1 MTTEYVPSQFQG
13 NPTVAQLN
21 AEFVRIRNAL
31 DNTFSRVQGVLGS
44 EVPFINQLELDLD
57 LNDHELLNVR
67 TNPEDP
73 NSLARIADIPSGLT
87 VEELTDQTVV
97 LIAQVNALQSEIDN
111 LPDGTLNSASQAELD
126 SLTTIVTGIS
136 NQINTLG
143 NSLGDIS
150 ALVGSQGQTLD
161 QLGAEFGVQV
171 NAINQN
177 ILALQNTVA
186 NLPTGN
192 TDGVSQADFDV
203 LANEFGVQVNAI
215 NQSILALQTMIDN
228 LPAPNT
234 DVVSQA
240 DFDVLSGEFGTQ
252 VNAINQSIASLQT
265 MIDNLPPSGVSQS
278 DFDVL
283 ANEFGTQVN
292 AINQSILDLENTI
305 ANLPAPN
312 TDVVSQTVFDTQV
325 DAINQSITAL
335 QTMLANLPSDNVSQ
349 ADFDVLVGEFG
360 TQVNAINQ
368 SILALQTTV
377 DGLPTD
383 IDIQI
388 NSINQSIQSLQTTV
402 DNLPTDGVSQAD
414 FDVLAGEFGT
424 QVNAINQSILAVQTS
439 VDDLPASI
447 RQQQRAFSFDGL
459 LPDGEVAAQWVE
471 GIGFN
476 IEENVTTGF
485 IVAGTGPTVGSATL
499 SISFESGGSFV
510 QVGIASIQTGS
521 TTGTVSFLGTHTI
534 APGTLIRITAANQN
548 GAEDIALTFVFNQ
561 E

>member
-97 LIAQVNALQSEIDN
+97 LIAQVNALQSEIDA
-111 LPDGTLNSASQAELD
+111 LPDGALDSASQTELD
-126 SLTTIVTGIS
+126 SLTATVVTITT
-136 NQINTLG
+136 QINTLG

-161 QLGAEFGVQV
+161 QLGTEFGVQV

-228 LPAPNT
+228 LP
-234 DVVSQA
+234 
-240 DFDVLSGEFGTQ
+240 
-252 VNAINQSIASLQT
+252 
-265 MIDNLPPSGVSQS
+265 
-278 DFDVL
+278 
-283 ANEFGTQVN
+283 
-292 AINQSILDLENTI
+292 
-305 ANLPAPN
+305 
-312 TDVVSQTVFDTQV
+312 
-325 DAINQSITAL
+325 
-335 QTMLANLPSDNVSQ
+335 SDNVSQ

-368 SILALQTTV
+368 SILALQTQV
-377 DGLPTD
+377 DNLPTD
-383 IDIQI
+383 LDIQI
-388 NSINQSIQSLQTTV
+388 NSLNQSIQSLQTTV
-402 DNLPTDGVSQAD
+402 DNLPTDTVSQAD

-439 VDDLPASI
+439 VDDLPDSI

-459 LPDGEVAAQWVE
+459 LANGEVVAQWVE

-485 IVAGTGPTVGSATL
+485 IVAGTAPTGGSAVLSL
-499 SISFESGGSFV
+499 SIEDNGAFI
-510 QVGIASIQTGS
+510 QVGIANIPVGS

-534 APGTLIRITAANQN
+534 APGTLMRITTANQN
-548 GAEDIALTFVFNQ
+548 GAEDVALTFVFNQ